1 MSKITFRA
9 DDELIAQLEEFE
21 ASKSAIM
28 REALRT
34 YLNTHMSGSK
44 PSDDYP
50 AVEFEDERWVDHVI
64 RERLDELVEEQGNSA
79 FTRSEP
85 KDINVNISVEGE
97 PQPTSV
103 GESPSSSE
111 ECKTRASN
119 TAGTESERTQCTH
132 CGETHAESH
141 VYCPNCGEKLAQR
154 TTCECGAEIDTE
166 WSFCPACGRRTPA
179 EPDPDRS

>member
-34 YLNTHMSGSK
+34 YLNTHMSGSG
-44 PSDDYP
+44 P
-50 AVEFEDERWVDHVI
+50 AESHPTVEFEDERWVDHVV
-64 RERLDELVEEQGNSA
+64 RERVQELIGDEDSA
-79 FTRSEP
+79 FTRPEP

-97 PQPTSV
+97 PRTSV
-103 GESPSSSE
+103 TEDSSPSSDQ
-111 ECKTRASN
+111 CKTRSL
-119 TAGTESERTQCTH
+119 TTEDAGAEQTQCAQ
-132 CGETHAESH
+132 CGETHAESY
-141 VYCPNCGEKLAQR
+141 VYCPNCGEKSVQQVA
-154 TTCECGAEIDTE
+154 CECGAEIDTE

-179 EPDPDRS
+179 ESDLDRS